1 MKDIDF
7 LVRRGHSSPIFMR
20 FQRLLYD
27 LILNF
32 KSPGKKNISP
42 GNLLKFTFPISLD
55 TLPASYNGRG
65 GSNFDPLLYP
75 HPSTEKSGN
84 SSFALPKASP

>member
-55 TLPASYNGRG
+55 TLV
-65 GSNFDPLLYP
+65 
-75 HPSTEKSGN
+75 EESGEDE
-84 SSFALPKASP
+84 LDKRMK